1 MPVLVKRKGREH
13 QRSQLQREGTSAW
26 SGGWVASAEMPF
38 PWVKAP
44 ACGEI
49 FPLTRL
55 ACGQPGEAHLDVGLI
70 D

>member
-1 MPVLVKRKGREH
+1 MPVLVKRKGREY

-38 PWVKAP
+38 PWIKHLRAV
-44 ACGEI
+44 EI
-49 FPLTRL
+49 FPLARL
-55 ACGQPGEAHLDVGLI
+55 ACRQPGEAHLDVGLI